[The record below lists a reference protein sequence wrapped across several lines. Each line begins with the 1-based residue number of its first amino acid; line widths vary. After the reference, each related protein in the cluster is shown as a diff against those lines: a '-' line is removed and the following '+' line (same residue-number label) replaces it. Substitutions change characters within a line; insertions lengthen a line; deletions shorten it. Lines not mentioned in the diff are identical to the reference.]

1 LLLRKIAIMLREWRL
16 LTKEEVAEQ
25 LLAWARELERRNA
38 IPPQLTWEAK
48 KSPGRRGDGAG
59 NYGSVVNM
67 LNAENVCNRP
77 GSGSALMFVMMPVD
91 GWNLCT
97 ERLL

>member
-1 LLLRKIAIMLREWRL
+1 LLLRKIAIMLGEWRL

-59 NYGSVVNM
+59 TMVVW
-67 LNAENVCNRP
+67 LIC
-77 GSGSALMFVMMPVD
+77 
-91 GWNLCT
+91 
-97 ERLL
+97 